1 MCVHARP
8 PAFSRAVI
16 GGWLFVGLVLVV
28 SAPFFAWDASAG
40 LPGLHPL
47 VEGLVGAF
55 IFIGSLVTIAGS
67 QEIGW
72 ITRAWKLDQVGLI
85 LAGSG
90 WFAYAVFAFFAN
102 PLSIVQWLVALSFA
116 VASAL
121 RVYTIY
127 RDRKKTTAQVRS
139 FQKAQEV

>member
-1 MCVHARP
+1 MCVHTRP
-8 PAFSRAVI
+8 TAFSKAVI
-16 GGWLFVGLVLVV
+16 GGWLLVGLTLVI
-28 SAPFFAWDASAG
+28 SAPFFDWDASAG

-55 IFIGSLVTIAGS
+55 IFIGSLVIIAGS

-72 ITRAWKLDQVGLI
+72 LTRAWKLDQIGMI

-90 WFAYAVFAFFAN
+90 WLAYAVFAFFAN

-127 RDRKKTTAQVRS
+127 RDRKKTIAQVRS
-139 FQKAQEV
+139 FQVAQGV